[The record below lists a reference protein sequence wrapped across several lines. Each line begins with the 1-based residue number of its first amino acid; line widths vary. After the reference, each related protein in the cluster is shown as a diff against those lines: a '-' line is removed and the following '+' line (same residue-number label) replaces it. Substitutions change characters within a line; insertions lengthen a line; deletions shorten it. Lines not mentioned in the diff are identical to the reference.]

1 MTPLYSMTGFGKSV
15 AQWPG
20 KKVTIEI
27 KGLNSK
33 QTDINLRV
41 SSEFRSKEGDIRQLL
56 SEALQR
62 GKVDCTIFSEVT
74 GLESAPQINEELATG
89 YMNQLK
95 RLAEKTGADGDI
107 IGAVMRLPD
116 VMQSSEDE
124 MTDEQWQRLKKLLD
138 DTIEKMQG
146 FRADEGGRL
155 GKDLALRVENIG
167 KGLAKVDQFED
178 ERKLRV
184 KERLQNSLKQLEVEA
199 DQDRFEQ
206 ELIYYLEKFDVTEE
220 KVRLAAHL
228 EYFNELMEKGGV
240 VGKKLGFVSQEMGRE
255 INTLGSKANHAGL
268 QKVVVDM
275 KDELEK
281 IKEQVL
287 NIL

>member
-95 RLAEKTGADGDI
+95 RLAEKTGAQGDI

-116 VMQSSEDE
+116 VMQSSEGE
-124 MTDEQWQRLKKLLD
+124 MTDEQWLQLKRLLEE
-138 DTIEKMQG
+138 TVEKMQG
-146 FRADEGGRL
+146 FRADEGARL
-155 GKDLALRVENIG
+155 REDLVLRIKNIG
-167 KGLAKVDQFED
+167 EGLANVDQFEE
-178 ERKLRV
+178 ERKTRV
-184 KERLQNSLKQLEVEA
+184 KERLQNSLKQLAVEA
-199 DQDRFEQ
+199 DQDRYEQ

-228 EYFNELMEKGGV
+228 EYFTELMEKGGV
-240 VGKKLGFVSQEMGRE
+240 AGKKLGFVSQEMGRE

-268 QKVVVDM
+268 QKVVVEM